1 MYTCRIAFA
10 SHRHRF
16 RYIRSSIKRKV
27 RNRRS
32 NIVSKIAAKKER
44 KEKQKE
50 IGSEIHVKIDRL
62 ILIILSKISLR
73 RTKVLLFTFK
83 TIN

>member
-1 MYTCRIAFA
+1 MYIYIIYMYTSRIAFA

-32 NIVSKIAAKKER
+32 NIVSKVVAKKR
-44 KEKQKE
+44 KKRKTKRNR
-50 IGSEIHVKIDRL
+50 IGNTCKNRP
-62 ILIILSKISLR
+62 
-73 RTKVLLFTFK
+73 
-83 TIN
+83 

>member
-32 NIVSKIAAKKER
+32 NIVSKIAAKKR
-44 KEKQKE
+44 KKRKTKRNWIGNSRQNRPE
-50 IGSEIHVKIDRL
+50 IRSAYPDY
-62 ILIILSKISLR
+62 S
-73 RTKVLLFTFK
+73 F
-83 TIN
+83 